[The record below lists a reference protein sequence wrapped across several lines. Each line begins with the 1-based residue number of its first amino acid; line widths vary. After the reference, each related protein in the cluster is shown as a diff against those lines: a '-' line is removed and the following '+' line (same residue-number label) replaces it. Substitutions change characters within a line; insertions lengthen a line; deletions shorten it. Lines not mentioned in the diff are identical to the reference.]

1 MLLVIIAVK
10 GDGGANFQINVS
22 LTYLSQL
29 RVMGW
34 GGGNSNWDNVSNLNF
49 FFDDFPK
56 PSQPS
61 HSHILLKLRS
71 F

>member
-1 MLLVIIAVK
+1 MLLVLIAVK

-34 GGGNSNWDNVSNLNF
+34 GGVILIGTM
-49 FFDDFPK
+49 
-56 PSQPS
+56 SQ
-61 HSHILLKLRS
+61 I
-71 F
+71 